1 MNENA
6 VILDVADDPA
16 RIARIK
22 ARERAAESRLA
33 DAHLEELLP
42 QRGEAGGGRGT
53 GGVHRRFG
61 GEAKVQAAHPEDDG
75 VVIRVIPLES
85 QISPGMNPVTMEI
98 ETDPEEL
105 ALSHAILQRAKLNSD
120 WLQSHWAD
128 ILPQARGEDRG
139 RCGSGGVHRRH
150 ARGGMGEGSGRTR
163 KMGVAISQY
172 VPFARGPRIY
182 ADRRR
187 MDGR

>member
-1 MNENA
+1 MA
-6 VILDVADDPA
+6 VAGQEAFIADS
-16 RIARIK
+16 
-22 ARERAAESRLA
+22 E
-33 DAHLEELLP
+33 
-42 QRGEAGGGRGT
+42 GEAW
-53 GGVHRRFG
+53 
-61 GEAKVQAAHPEDDG
+61 AKVQAAHPEDDG

-128 ILPQARGEDRG
+128 ILPQARGKFVAVAGQEAFIADT
-139 RCGSGGVHRRH
+139 H
-150 ARGGMGEGSGRTR
+150 AEARARARAAHPDDDG
-163 KMGVAISQY
+163 AISQY
-172 VPFARGPRIY
+172 VRSSRGPRIY

-187 MDGR
+187 MAGR